1 MHSGGVN
8 GGCSSWWERAQGMQH
23 RSEPM
28 SKAGGGATAKAQCC
42 SVLCVVMRC
51 GCAAI
56 GEPENACS
64 CDVLIQPAAPTHSN
78 GEQQQLVGSRDRRGD
93 QKRGMKRICLL
104 IYLVLIL
111 LFINILYF

>member
-1 MHSGGVN
+1 MHPGGVN

-51 GCAAI
+51 GCAAMRRARKRLQLRCI
-56 GEPENACS
+56 NSTGSANA
-64 CDVLIQPAAPTHSN
+64 QQWR
-78 GEQQQLVGSRDRRGD
+78 EQQPVGSRDRRGD